1 MNSINDLQSRF
12 GSENVSFYAGP
23 GGMTA
28 VKLANAS
35 GEATLTLYG
44 AHVMSYTPAGALPVL
59 WMSEKS
65 MFTAGDPIR
74 GGIPVCWPWFGKH
87 KTSPELPTHGYAR
100 LCEWEVASVSSCPE
114 GDGVELHLA
123 PEKVPAK
130 WQPLPVELTF
140 QAAVEKDGVLR
151 LVLSMLNCGEQPV
164 AISSAMHTYFAV
176 DAIENV
182 AIDGLEDVRFV
193 DTLVNREG
201 CESGPIRINGETDRV
216 YLDCEND
223 ITLRDGSHYTEIL
236 REGSRSAVV
245 WNPWIDKSRRL
256 PDFGDEEY
264 HRMVCVETTNALED
278 TRILEPDGFHV
289 LATAIIRH

>member
-1 MNSINDLQSRF
+1 MNITELNKRF
-12 GSENVSFYAGP
+12 GSKR
-23 GGMTA
+23 
-28 VKLANAS
+28 VKFSRGKEGVVWIDIQNEFGSAR
-35 GEATLTLYG
+35 LTLHG
-44 AHVMSYTPAGALPVL
+44 AHVTQFIPAGGEDVL
-59 WMSEKS
+59 WVSEKS
-65 MFTAGDPIR
+65 MFEPEKAIR

>member
-1 MNSINDLQSRF
+1 MNVTELNKRF
-12 GSENVSFYAGP
+12 GSKRVKFSRGP
-23 GGMTA
+23 EGFIWIDIQNEFGSA
-28 VKLANAS
+28 R
-35 GEATLTLYG
+35 LTLHG
-44 AHVMSYTPAGALPVL
+44 AHVTSFIPKDGDDVL
-59 WMSEKS
+59 WVSKKS
-65 MFTAGDPIR
+65 MFEPEKAIR

-87 KTSPELPTHGYAR
+87 KNSAELPTHGYAR

-164 AISSAMHTYFAV
+164 AISTALHTYFAV

-193 DTLVNREG
+193 DTLNNTESS
-201 CESGPIRINGETDRV
+201 ESGPIRISRETDRV

-245 WNPWIDKSRRL
+245 WNPWIDKAKRM
-256 PDFGDEEY
+256 PDFGDDEY
-264 HRMVCVETTNALED
+264 HQMVCIESTNALDD

-289 LATAIIRH
+289 LATAVIRH

>member
-1 MNSINDLQSRF
+1 MNVTELNKRF
-12 GSENVSFYAGP
+12 GSKR
-23 GGMTA
+23 
-28 VKLANAS
+28 VKFSRGKEGFVWIDIQNEFGSAR
-35 GEATLTLYG
+35 LTLHG
-44 AHVMSYTPAGALPVL
+44 AHVTQFIPAGGEDVL
-59 WMSEKS
+59 WVSEKS
-65 MFTAGDPIR
+65 MFAPDKPLR

-201 CESGPIRINGETDRV
+201 CESGSVRINGETDRV

-264 HRMVCVETTNALED
+264 HRMVCVETSNALED

>member
-1 MNSINDLQSRF
+1 MNVTELNKRF
-12 GSENVSFYAGP
+12 GSKR
-23 GGMTA
+23 
-28 VKLANAS
+28 VKFSRGKEGFVWIDIQNEFGSAR
-35 GEATLTLYG
+35 LTLHG
-44 AHVMSYTPAGALPVL
+44 AHVTQFIPAGGDDVL
-59 WMSEKS
+59 WVSQKSVFEPEK
-65 MFTAGDPIR
+65 AIR
-74 GGIPVCWPWFGKH
+74 GGIPICWPWFGKH
-87 KTSPELPTHGYAR
+87 KTTPELPTHGYAR

-182 AIDGLEDVRFV
+182 AIDGLEDVRFL
-193 DTLVNREG
+193 DALTNRQSS
-201 CESGPIRINGETDRV
+201 ESGPIRITGETDRV
-216 YLDCEND
+216 YLDCDND
-223 ITLRDGSHYTEIL
+223 ITIRDGSHYTEIL

-256 PDFGDEEY
+256 ADFGDEEY
-264 HRMVCVETTNALED
+264 HQMVCVETTNALED

-289 LATAIIRH
+289 LATAVIRH

>member
-1 MNSINDLQSRF
+1 MNVTELNKRF
-12 GSENVSFYAGP
+12 GSKR
-23 GGMTA
+23 
-28 VKLANAS
+28 VKFSRGKEGFVWIDIQNEFGSAR
-35 GEATLTLYG
+35 LTLHG
-44 AHVMSYTPAGALPVL
+44 AHVTQFIPAGGEDVL
-59 WMSEKS
+59 WVSEKS
-65 MFTAGDPIR
+65 MFEPEKAIR

-151 LVLSMLNCGEQPV
+151 LVLSMLNCSEQPV

-201 CESGPIRINGETDRV
+201 CESGPVRISGETDRV

>member
-1 MNSINDLQSRF
+1 MNVTELNKRF
-12 GSENVSFYAGP
+12 GSKRVKFSRGP
-23 GGMTA
+23 EGFVWIDIQNEFGSA
-28 VKLANAS
+28 R
-35 GEATLTLYG
+35 LTLHG
-44 AHVMSYTPAGALPVL
+44 AHVTSFIPAGSDDVL
-59 WMSEKS
+59 WVSQKS
-65 MFTAGDPIR
+65 MFVPEKAIR

-100 LCEWEVASVSSCPE
+100 LCDWEVASVSSCPE

-140 QAAVEKDGVLR
+140 QAAVEKDGILR

-164 AISSAMHTYFAV
+164 AISSALHTYFAV

-193 DTLVNREG
+193 DSLTGTENS
-201 CESGPIRINGETDRV
+201 ESGPIRIAAETDRV

-223 ITLRDGSHYTEIL
+223 ITLRDGSHYTEIV
-236 REGSRSAVV
+236 RDGSRSAVV
-245 WNPWIDKSRRL
+245 WNPWIEKSKNL
-256 PDFGDEEY
+256 ADFGDDEY
-264 HRMVCVETTNALED
+264 HRMVCIESTNALDD
-278 TRILEPDGFHV
+278 TRILEPDEFHV

>member
-1 MNSINDLQSRF
+1 MNVTELNKRF
-12 GSENVSFYAGP
+12 GSKR
-23 GGMTA
+23 
-28 VKLANAS
+28 VKFSRGKEGFVWIDIQNEFGSAR
-35 GEATLTLYG
+35 LTLHG
-44 AHVMSYTPAGALPVL
+44 AHVTQFIPAGGEDVL
-59 WMSEKS
+59 WVSEKS
-65 MFTAGDPIR
+65 MFEPEKAIR

>member
-1 MNSINDLQSRF
+1 MNVTELNKRF
-12 GSENVSFYAGP
+12 GSKRVKFSRGP
-23 GGMTA
+23 EGFVWIDIQNEFGSA
-28 VKLANAS
+28 R
-35 GEATLTLYG
+35 LTLHG
-44 AHVMSYTPAGALPVL
+44 AHVTQFIPAGGEDVL
-59 WMSEKS
+59 WVSEKS
-65 MFTAGDPIR
+65 MFEPEKAIR

-201 CESGPIRINGETDRV
+201 CESGPVRINGETDRV